1 MLLELSE
8 FVQRALV
15 PQGTSLVKFD
25 DRRVISVQR
34 YLVFYMVRELE
45 KSGVAIDRREKV
57 AGPFPAST
65 LAVLS

>member
-1 MLLELSE
+1 M
-8 FVQRALV
+8 
-15 PQGTSLVKFD
+15 
-25 DRRVISVQR
+25 ISMQR

-45 KSGVAIDRREKV
+45 KSGVGIDRRDKV